1 MIGLLSRIFIKNRT
15 SYDNPAVRTAYG
27 MLCSIVGIMLNIV
40 LFVFKLLAGIISKSL
55 AVTADAYNNLSDAAS
70 SLISLL
76 GFKLSSKKPDSE
88 HPFGH
93 GRIEYVTGLIVSF
106 LIILM
111 GFELLSSS
119 IESIKN
125 PSDILHSKVAL
136 IIMAGAICV
145 KLYMYIYNHAV
156 AKKISSAAME
166 ATAKDSLCDMI
177 STSVALVSVIV
188 APFVNFPLDAITGML
203 VALFILYTGFDSAKE
218 TIDPLLGLP
227 PSKELVQ
234 GIEEEVLKHKYIVA
248 IHDLLVHD
256 YGPGRLMISLHA
268 EVPGNLDIF
277 MLHESID
284 DAEVA
289 LAKKFNCEAIIH
301 LDPIDTENE
310 RLALLK
316 NEAKNAAA
324 TIDPEISIHDV
335 RMVPG
340 VSHTNLIF
348 DAVRPHSC
356 KFSPEQIKKMLHESI
371 HSKYPDVYCVVTVD
385 NPYV

>member
-1 MIGLLSRIFIKNRT
+1 MIKLLTRIFIKNHT
-15 SYDNPAVRTAYG
+15 SYDNPNVRTAYG
-27 MLCSIVGIMLNIV
+27 ILCSVVGIILNIM
-40 LFVFKLLAGIISKSL
+40 LFILKLVAGFILKSM
-55 AVTADAYNNLSDAAS
+55 AVTADAYNNLADGAS
-70 SLISLL
+70 SLVSLL

-119 IESIKN
+119 IKSIKN
-125 PSDILHSKVAL
+125 PSNISQNIIAL
-136 IIMAGAICV
+136 YIMIASICV
-145 KLYMYIYNHAV
+145 KFYMYIYNHTI

-177 STSVALVSVIV
+177 ATSVAFVSVV
-188 APFVNFPLDAITGML
+188 VSPFVNFPLDSIAGIL
-203 VALFILYTGFDSAKE
+203 VSLLILYTGIDSAKE
-218 TIDPLLGLP
+218 TINPLLGLP
-227 PSKELVQ
+227 PSKELVKS
-234 GIEEEVLKHKYIVA
+234 IEAEVLRHEHIIG
-248 IHDLLVHD
+248 IHDLVIHD

-277 MLHESID
+277 MLHETID

-289 LAKKFNCEAIIH
+289 LEKKFQCEAIIH
-301 LDPIDTENE
+301 LDPIDTENKTFIE
-310 RLALLK
+310 LK
-316 NEAKNAAA
+316 EEAEKITKQIN
-324 TIDPEISIHDV
+324 PEVEIHDV

-340 VSHTNLIF
+340 VLHTNLIF
-348 DAVRPHSC
+348 DVVRPHDCCFSAEQLKAKISDKINE
-356 KFSPEQIKKMLHESI
+356 KF
-371 HSKYPDVYCVVTVD
+371 PDVYCVIKVD